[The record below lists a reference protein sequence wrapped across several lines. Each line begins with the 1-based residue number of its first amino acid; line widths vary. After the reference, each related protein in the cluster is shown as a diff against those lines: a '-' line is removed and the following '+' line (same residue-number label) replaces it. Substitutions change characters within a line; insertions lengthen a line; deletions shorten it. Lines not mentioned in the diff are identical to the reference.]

1 MNDKKINFSNAET
14 RDMWF
19 SGFDDTHII
28 GWYELGYSD
37 EDSHLGWDGQALR
50 EYFENLIKVDQF
62 YKWEYPKSFL
72 KKVNFDEI
80 STFINCI

>member
-1 MNDKKINFSNAET
+1 MNCKKLNFSNAET
-14 RDMWF
+14 LDMWF
-19 SGFDDTHII
+19 SGFDDIHID

-50 EYFENLIKVDQF
+50 EHFEDLRNVDPF
-62 YKWEYPKSFL
+62 YELVYPKSFL

-80 STFINCI
+80 STFINFI